1 VKTKNHSKNNKRLIV
16 KFGGASLSSGEL
28 ILKAAKAVANAVRKG
43 SKVVAVVSATG
54 KSTDNLIELAKGAS
68 GGKIST
74 HELDDVLS
82 MGERASARIFAAA
95 LNAQGIQSRYF
106 DPTDTEWP
114 IITNENFT
122 NADPLIEECD
132 RRIRR
137 QIVPLLN
144 KGVVPVIPGFIGR
157 SLKAGRITT
166 IGRGGSDAT
175 AFILAKA
182 VGAKEVVLVTD
193 VQGIMSAD
201 PKLVKNTRFID
212 KINVDK
218 LVGLADAGTKFI
230 HRRALKH
237 KANSIDVRIVS
248 HTSGRLNVQGT
259 LIKGSLPELEVELA
273 EQKPVMLVTFVGEGL
288 AESPRIIPEIAK
300 KIRSCK
306 ISILGMTANHDSVIF
321 YSHST
326 EDKKKLERLHSVV
339 LRHKETLAMAV
350 KRNLAFIK
358 VKGVGL
364 EETPGIIGRVSAP
377 LHKNSI
383 NIFGIFTITSS
394 VMVFVDWEDRN
405 NAIKLIKE
413 SLGMRESPC

>member
-1 VKTKNHSKNNKRLIV
+1 VKTKKEYKHNNKRLIV

-28 ILKAAKAVANAVRKG
+28 ILKAAKTVADAVRRG
-43 SKVVAVVSATG
+43 SKIVAVVSATG

-95 LNAQGIQSRYF
+95 LNAQGIESRYF
-106 DPTDTEWP
+106 DPADSDWP

-122 NADPLIEECD
+122 NADPIIEECD
-132 RRIRR
+132 IRVRR
-137 QIVPLLN
+137 QIIPLLDN
-144 KGVVPVIPGFIGR
+144 GIVPVIPGFIGR

-175 AFILAKA
+175 ALILAKA

-201 PKLVKNTRFID
+201 PKLVKNPRFID

-218 LVGLADAGTKFI
+218 LVGLTDAGTKFI
-230 HRRALKH
+230 HRKALKH
-237 KANSIDVRIVS
+237 KTNSFDIRIVS
-248 HTSGRLNVQGT
+248 NAAGRLDAKGT
-259 LIKGSLPELEVELA
+259 LIKGSLPELAVKLVE
-273 EQKPVMLVTFVGEGL
+273 EKPVMLITFIGEGL
-288 AESPRIIPEIAK
+288 AESPKIIPEIASQMRGSN
-300 KIRSCK
+300 IP
-306 ISILGMTANHDSVIF
+306 ILGMTANHDSVIF

-326 EDKKKLERLHSVV
+326 DDKKKLEKLHSVV
-339 LRHKETLAMAV
+339 LHHKETLAMAV
-350 KRNLAFIK
+350 RRNLAFIK
-358 VKGVGL
+358 VIGVGL
-364 EETPGIIGRVSAP
+364 EDTPGIIGRVSEP

-394 VMVFVDWEDRN
+394 VLVFVDWENRKK
-405 NAIKLIKE
+405 AITAIE
-413 SLGMRESPC
+413 QSLKIRELQ